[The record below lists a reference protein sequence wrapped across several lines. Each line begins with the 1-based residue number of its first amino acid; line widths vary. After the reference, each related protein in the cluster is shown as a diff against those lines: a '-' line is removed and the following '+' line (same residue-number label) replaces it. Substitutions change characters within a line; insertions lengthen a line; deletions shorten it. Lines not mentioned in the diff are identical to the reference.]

1 MALADIRVGVT
12 PIQSC
17 QGDCK
22 RCTKT
27 NIHEDIGIV
36 GHAQVGTTI
45 AETLTGCAD
54 CHHEGTDT
62 RAISKE
68 STHLWLADDV
78 DETVLKSRL
87 IWELSPD
94 LIGPGVFV

>member
-1 MALADIRVGVT
+1 MADICAGVT
-12 PIQSC
+12 PVGSR

-22 RCTKT
+22 RCIRT
-27 NIHEDIGIV
+27 NIHEDIGVV

-45 AETLTGCAD
+45 TETATGRAIRRC
-54 CHHEGTDT
+54 EGADT
-62 RAISKE
+62 RAIPKE
-68 STHLWLADDV
+68 STHSWLADNV